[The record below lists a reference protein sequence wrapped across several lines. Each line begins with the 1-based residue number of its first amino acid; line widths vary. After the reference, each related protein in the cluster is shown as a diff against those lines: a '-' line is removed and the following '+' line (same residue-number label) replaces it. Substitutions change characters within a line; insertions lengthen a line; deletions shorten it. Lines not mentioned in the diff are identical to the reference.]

1 MSELQH
7 VDEAARND
15 DIPTTVQ
22 GWETEPA
29 ADPGDKPEIEQVEI
43 KDVSYMK
50 ILGRVAELAE
60 TLGNCKLTLSLV
72 EQIKAKRNAP
82 CPCGSKKKYKFCCI
96 GKNMTWTRVI
106 PRESYMPEPEL
117 KTESSRLGHAQ
128 MAADQRGM
136 ETQQ

>member
-72 EQIKAKRNAP
+72 ERIKAKRNAP

-96 GKNMTWTRVI
+96 SKNMTRTRAI
-106 PRESYMPEPEL
+106 PRGSYMPEPEF
-117 KTESSRLGHAQ
+117 KTESSRLGHVQ
-128 MAADQRGM
+128 MAADERGK
-136 ETQQ
+136 ET